1 MFMKKQIML
10 LLFICGLFT
19 ACSSGKDE
27 KDDYKDET
35 LEMGALEQELGE
47 AAEMLEEET
56 VEMTVEVDS
65 LLEGI

>member
-19 ACSSGKDE
+19 TCSSGKE
-27 KDDYKDET
+27 EQEDYEDET
-35 LEMGALEQELGE
+35 LEMEALEQELEE

-56 VEMTVEVDS
+56 VEMTTEVDS
-65 LLEGI
+65 LLKGI